1 MWRLTWRLATVG
13 IPFKFE
19 SQVPTDEFLKR
30 IRRRSVWA
38 ALRSKEESGKVAF
51 RLHRDHLTAY
61 VTKVSIWVLIHPVFY
76 ADVKTVGT
84 TVTVSGRFLFQ
95 KIVRITTWL
104 MLSLALIYEGIW
116 LYRCISRVREG
127 LPWDLLLGYF
137 AMLLPSFV
145 VVAVTSVVLVRFT
158 KQNVQDMNLLID
170 ELKVIATQ

>member
-19 SQVPTDEFLKR
+19 SQVPRDEFLKR

-84 TVTVSGRFLFQ
+84 TVTISGRFLFQ
-95 KIVRITTWL
+95 KIVRITT
-104 MLSLALIYEGIW
+104 
-116 LYRCISRVREG
+116 
-127 LPWDLLLGYF
+127 
-137 AMLLPSFV
+137 
-145 VVAVTSVVLVRFT
+145 
-158 KQNVQDMNLLID
+158 
-170 ELKVIATQ
+170 